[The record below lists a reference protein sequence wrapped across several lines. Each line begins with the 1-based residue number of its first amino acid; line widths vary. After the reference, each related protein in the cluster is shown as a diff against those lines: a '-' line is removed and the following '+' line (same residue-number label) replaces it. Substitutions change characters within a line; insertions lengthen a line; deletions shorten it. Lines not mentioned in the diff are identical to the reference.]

1 MGFLLESG
9 WENNMNV
16 GSVSNSAPVPISSP
30 VSGPDS
36 QNLALDLVRLSVQEK
51 VDVQKADYIGTLL
64 DTYA

>member
-1 MGFLLESG
+1 
-9 WENNMNV
+9 MNV
-16 GSVSNSAPVPISSP
+16 GSISTSAPAPSSPP